1 MKNTFKSKL
10 VVCLLSLFLPG
21 TGLHWLYLKGKSSPW
36 FYLQLIALLLGVWG
50 WFELAYTEK
59 ESLLGWLAVALGEV
73 SLLTSWLCTL
83 VFGLRLDDRFDA
95 QFNAGQTKKNQ
106 SGWLIIIC
114 MIITLLV
121 GAFVLMSGLAIAFEQ
136 YFISQVEAAKEI
148 SQ

>member
-1 MKNTFKSKL
+1 MTIPFKSKL
-10 VVCLLSLFLPG
+10 VTCLLSLFLPG

-50 WFELAYTEK
+50 WFELAHTEK
-59 ESLLGWLAVALGEV
+59 ESLLGWFAVALGHI

-83 VFGLRLDDRFDA
+83 VYGLRLDERFDA
-95 QFNAGQTKKNQ
+95 QFNSGSSQKNH

-114 MIITLLV
+114 MIIALMV

>member
-36 FYLQLIALLLGVWG
+36 FYLQFIGLLFGVWG
-50 WFELAYTEK
+50 WFELALTEK
-59 ESLLGWLAVALGEV
+59 ESFLGWFAAALGEI
-73 SLLTSWLCTL
+73 SILASWLTTL
-83 VFGLRLDDRFDA
+83 ALGLRPDDRFDA
-95 QFNAGQTKKNQ
+95 QFNVGQTKKNQ

-114 MIITLLV
+114 MIIALMV

-136 YFISQVEAAKEI
+136 YFIGQVEAAKEI

>member
-50 WFELAYTEK
+50 WFELAHSEK
-59 ESLLGWLAVALGEV
+59 ESLLGWFAVALGHI

-83 VFGLRLDDRFDA
+83 VYGLRLDERFDA
-95 QFNAGQTKKNQ
+95 QFNSGSSQKNH

-114 MIITLLV
+114 MIIALMV

>member
-50 WFELAYTEK
+50 WFELAHTEQ

-83 VFGLRLDDRFDA
+83 VFGLRLDERFDA

>member
-10 VVCLLSLFLPG
+10 VVCLLSLFFPG

-50 WFELAYTEK
+50 WFERVHTEK

-136 YFISQVEAAKEI
+136 YFISQVEAAREI